1 MGRETVRENKQK
13 NRLWDRHTNNDRQD
27 VHENPMQK
35 PMFLDKGADPQR
47 SNRGCASHRMLKQ
60 NHCSNNGFFNIDIIY
75 ASYVDHMLRSY
86 VHVYNTFTEGFRFAE
101 RDPVYSVRS
110 ASKVRRWPTIETRAH
125 TTIKPWYLR
134 KGQSHTGFTLL
145 THEEHGKVVAITL
158 LSSRERERDFEQL
171 WTGKIHLTSS
181 TIKSRIKLCRCVDCW
196 RKLAAFRAYGALAIK
211 ICNLH

>member
-1 MGRETVRENKQK
+1 
-13 NRLWDRHTNNDRQD
+13 
-27 VHENPMQK
+27 
-35 PMFLDKGADPQR
+35 MFTTR
-47 SNRGCASHRMLKQ
+47 SPKAS
-60 NHCSNNGFFNIDIIY
+60 G
-75 ASYVDHMLRSY
+75 
-86 VHVYNTFTEGFRFAE
+86 FAE

-125 TTIKPWYLR
+125 TTIKTMVSE
-134 KGQSHTGFTLL
+134 KGTEPHRF
-145 THEEHGKVVAITL
+145 HVAITL

-181 TIKSRIKLCRCVDCW
+181 TIKSRIKLCICVDCW